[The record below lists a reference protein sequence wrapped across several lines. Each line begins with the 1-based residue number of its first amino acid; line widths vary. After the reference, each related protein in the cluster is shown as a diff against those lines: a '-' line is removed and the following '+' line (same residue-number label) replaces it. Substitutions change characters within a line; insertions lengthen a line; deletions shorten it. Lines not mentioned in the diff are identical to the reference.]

1 MQKQTPSIIIKNLHK
16 KFGQFEVTKGVDLE
30 IPGGKM
36 TILLGRSGEGKS
48 VLLKQIV
55 GLISPTSGQ
64 IIIDGVN
71 ITTLS
76 EQELQEHFLS
86 VGYVFQF
93 AALLDSLTVFENI
106 GITLLENDVEQEK
119 VLKVVQE
126 KLKLVHLDQSL
137 LSRYPSEISGGQ
149 KKRVGVARTLVSE
162 PKIIFY
168 DEPTT
173 GLDPITAGAIR
184 ELIFSMQKESKDR
197 TTVVVSHDL
206 ELLQYADY
214 AALLHEGKIQFFG
227 EAKEV
232 FASQNPYIYQFV
244 RGLQEGPIK

>member
-1 MQKQTPSIIIKNLHK
+1 MQKQTPTIIIKNLRK
-16 KFGQFEVTKGVDLE
+16 KFGQFEVTKGVNLE
-30 IPGGKM
+30 IPTGKM

-64 IIIDGVN
+64 IIINGID

-106 GITLLENDVEQEK
+106 GITLLENDVEQEQ
-119 VLKVVQE
+119 VLKVVKE
-126 KLKLVHLDQSL
+126 KLALVHLDQSL
-137 LSRYPSEISGGQ
+137 LSRYPGEISGGQ
-149 KKRVGVARTLVSE
+149 RKRVGVARTLVSE

-197 TTVVVSHDL
+197 TTLVVSHDL
-206 ELLQYADY
+206 ELLKFADY
-214 AALLHEGKIQFFG
+214 AALLHDGKIQFFG
-227 EAKEV
+227 DAKDV
-232 FASQNPYIYQFV
+232 FESKNPYIYQFV

>member
-1 MQKQTPSIIIKNLHK
+1 MFSQPSIIIKNLYK
-16 KFGQFEVTKGVDLE
+16 QFGNISVTKGVNLE
-30 IPGGKM
+30 VPFGKM

-55 GLISPTSGQ
+55 GLISPTSGS
-64 IIIDGVN
+64 IIIEGVD

-76 EQELQEHFLS
+76 EDELETHFIS

-106 GITLLENDVEQEK
+106 GITLIENDVSEQQI
-119 VLKVVQE
+119 LKIVKE
-126 KLKLVHLDQSL
+126 KLALVHLDESL
-137 LSRYPSEISGGQ
+137 LSRYPGEISGGQ

-184 ELIFSMQKESKDR
+184 ELIFSMQKESKER

-214 AALLHEGKIQFFG
+214 AALLHDGKIQFFG
-227 EAKEV
+227 PASEV
-232 FASQNPYIYQFV
+232 FESNNPYIYQFV